1 MKRNKGTTMRMLFIG
16 GTGIISSAVSPLV
29 VSRGHDLTL
38 INRGTSLKAEAPAGA
53 HVIVAD
59 VNHTES
65 FRAAIR
71 ADVAANDEY
80 DVVVQWIGYDA
91 DHVSRDIETFAGM
104 TRQYVFISSAS
115 AYETP
120 PGFYIAREGSTPLAN
135 PYWQYSRDKAESEAR
150 LQSAYRET
158 GFPFTVV
165 RPSHTY
171 GYSDIP
177 AAINSWTHPW
187 TVVDRMKRGVPIL
200 VPGDGTSLWT
210 LTDHRDFAH
219 AFAGLLGN
227 HEAIGEAFH
236 ITSDDV
242 MSWNQIHAYIA
253 SAAGLD
259 PERVYEQTVFVP
271 TDLLVRFNRDAFEG
285 PIKGDKA
292 NAAIFDNAKVR
303 SLVPDYRP
311 QHRFQDAIHESIAWF
326 MAKPE
331 RRSIDTEANALYDD
345 VSARF
350 LRGVGAM
357 FS

>member
-1 MKRNKGTTMRMLFIG
+1 MRMLFIG
-16 GTGIISSAVSPLV
+16 GTGLISSAVSPLV
-29 VSRGHDLTL
+29 VAQGHDLTL
-38 INRGTSLKAEAPAGA
+38 INRGTSLKADAPQGA

-59 VNHTES
+59 VNDTAS
-65 FRAAIR
+65 FRAAIKS
-71 ADVAANDEY
+71 DVAANGHY
-80 DVVVQWIGYDA
+80 DAVVQWIGFDP
-91 DHVSRDIETFAGM
+91 DHISRDIETFAGI

-120 PGFYIAREGSTPLAN
+120 PGFYIARESSTPLAN

-150 LQSAYRET
+150 LQRAHRET

-171 GYSDIP
+171 AHCDIP

-200 VPGDGTSLWT
+200 VPGDGSSLWT

-227 HEAIGEAFH
+227 DKAIGEAFH

-242 MSWNQIHAYIA
+242 MTWNQIHAFIA

-259 PERVYEQTVFVP
+259 PGRIYEQTVFVP
-271 TDLLVRFNRDAFEG
+271 TDLLVRFNKDAFEG

-311 QHRFQDAIHESIAWF
+311 QHRFEEAIHESIAWF
-326 MAKPE
+326 MEKPE

>member
-292 NAAIFDNAKVR
+292 NAGVFDNAKLR

-311 QHRFQDAIHESIAWF
+311 QHRFKDAIHKSIAWF

-350 LRGVGAM
+350 LRGVEAM